1 MACALDDVYQRMFM
15 KLLWMARAL
24 KGDLDTS
31 VMPFL
36 VPIIVVVIISRPP
49 TAQNHGSQPAKL
61 QVGTCTRA

>member
-1 MACALDDVYQRMFM
+1 MACALDDVYQPMFM

-36 VPIIVVVIISRPP
+36 VPIIVVVIISRPF
-49 TAQNHGSQPAKL
+49 HSSKSW
-61 QVGTCTRA
+61 